1 MERNLLPL
9 GSVVTLQE
17 GEKKLMIC
25 GRMQIMSGSEEVYD
39 YSACTYPEGILKPD
53 EMYFFNNE
61 AIENIYFLGYQDEEE
76 LKFKEY
82 VFQQLDQLEA
92 SINDAAEQL

>member
-9 GSVVTLQE
+9 GSVVTLVE

-25 GRMQIMSGSEEVYD
+25 GRMQIMEGSEEIYD

-53 EMYFFNNE
+53 EMYFFNND

-76 LKFKEY
+76 FNFKEY
-82 VFQQLDQLEA
+82 LFQQLDELEA
-92 SINDAAEQL
+92 SLDESVEE